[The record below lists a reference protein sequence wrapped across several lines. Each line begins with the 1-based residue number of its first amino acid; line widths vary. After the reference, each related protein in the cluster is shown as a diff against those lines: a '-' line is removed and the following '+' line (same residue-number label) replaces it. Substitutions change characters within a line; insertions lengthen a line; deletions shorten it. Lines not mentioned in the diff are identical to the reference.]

1 MLKSPLLWKIV
12 TLGGVMILL
21 LIPLM
26 MIRQIIMERADY
38 RSDVEAAIRQ
48 STSGP
53 QKVVGPLVAIPVTEL
68 YTVLEGNKEVQHK
81 RSYLYFWLPESLL
94 AEGNQN
100 VEARKIG
107 IYQGQVWNTDVAIK
121 AEFDMARLHELDKP
135 TITLGKPFIV
145 VGVGD
150 ARGISAVKA
159 PQVNGETLTVEPGT
173 GLPERGEGIHIPLP
187 DNQGAMRSL
196 TLTMS
201 LTLSGTGGF
210 SLVPVGRSS
219 EMTLSSNWPH
229 PNFVGDFLP
238 GKREISESGFQAQWQ
253 SSWFATNL
261 GERFAEAKTIDW
273 DNLPAFS
280 VAVATPVDQYQLTD
294 RATKYAILL
303 IALTFMVFFVFEILT
318 GQRLHPMQYLL
329 VGLSLVMFYLLLLAL
344 SEHIG
349 FMAAWITASLVGA
362 LMNGVYLQAILKG
375 WRNSVLFTLALLAL
389 DGVMWGLLRSE
400 DSSLLVGTSVLLLAL
415 GGVMFLT
422 RHLDWYSL
430 SCTKPSPRTVPD
442 DGNDDVMRLWK

>member
-1 MLKSPLLWKIV
+1 MLKSPLLLKMI
-12 TLGGVMILL
+12 TLGGAMILL

-26 MIRQIIMERADY
+26 LVRQAIVERADY
-38 RSDVEAAIRQ
+38 RSDVENAIRQ

-53 QKVVGPLVAIPVTEL
+53 QKVVGPLVAVPVTEL
-68 YTVLEGNKEVQHK
+68 YTVLEEEKEVQYK

-94 AEGNQN
+94 VEGNQN

-107 IYQGQVWNTDVAIK
+107 IYQGQVWQTDMAIK
-121 AEFDMARLHELDKP
+121 AAFDVARLHELNKP
-135 TITLGKPFIV
+135 NITLGKPFIV

-159 PQVNGETLTVEPGT
+159 PQVNGETLSIEPGT
-173 GLPERGEGIHIPLP
+173 GLPESGEGIHIPLP
-187 DNQGAMRSL
+187 DSQWATRSL
-196 TLTMS
+196 TLAMS
-201 LTLSGTGGF
+201 LNLSGTGGF

-219 EMTLSSNWPH
+219 EMTLTSNWPH

-261 GERFAEAKTIDW
+261 GEQFADAQKMDW

-280 VAVATPVDQYQLTD
+280 VTVSTPADQYQLTD

-303 IALTFMVFFVFEILT
+303 IALTFMAFFLFETLT

-349 FMAAWITASLVGA
+349 FTPAWIAASLVGA
-362 LMNGVYLQAILKG
+362 LMNGVYLQAVLKG

-389 DGVMWGLLRSE
+389 DSVMWGLLRSE
-400 DSSLLVGTSVLLLAL
+400 DSSLLLGTGVLLLAL

-422 RHLDWYSL
+422 RHLDWYALSYLQRKSL
-430 SCTKPSPRTVPD
+430 PPVKD
-442 DGNDDVMRLWK
+442 DGIRLWK